1 MLKSI
6 LSKLDQLSLEEL
18 STLNDSV
25 VRMAKAK
32 RRFDSVSKGASLYTG
47 QKVQVNHPKYKGMTF
62 TITKV
67 NRTRV
72 KIIGGRGKVRSFNCP
87 ISMIEA

>member
-32 RRFDSVSKGASLYTG
+32 RRFDSVAKGASLYTG
-47 QKVQVNHPKYKGMTF
+47 QEVQVNHPKYRGKTF

-72 KIIGGRGKVRSFNCP
+72 KISGDMGSFNCP
-87 ISMIEA
+87 INMLVAA